1 MTRCD
6 FCRRQET
13 PRLIEL
19 RRCTQCFAAVY
30 CSRDCQKRDW
40 KVRHKVT
47 CRAPPPS
54 HPAACRCIDH
64 QHRHRGSSVA
74 DGRLA
79 SQLEGGPLSECK
91 HESACAWRAIP
102 EISPHVRSRGEW
114 LTEAHR
120 VIDALALPVCGGGG
134 SGDGGDDIGTEPG
147 FFVEIPLPCSQ
158 EDADRVVSRTWTPVS
173 RDDYRRTADPT
184 VHGNLRALLR
194 HVVVSKERGVQ
205 ETRAYD
211 HSLGRAAAAAAAT
224 LEYVGFRGLVELSDA
239 GVRSADAR
247 ITCDQ
252 YGWES
257 WCGRSCRLDTEIDVA
272 KRKEETDA
280 HAYADDRGKGDGGG
294 YGSGHGPEFEVRARS
309 RSARKQRRG
318 APPADERRARY
329 VLSGP
334 SQNTQGDPA
343 SEVANE
349 AAQRVWQTCVFNL
362 LDFRPDFPREWGRT
376 LAFLRRRLERDT
388 TLAEPCV
395 LAVLAYLPMWIA
407 YHHAELG
414 DAHAIPPAVGSA
426 TGSRGGSGS
435 GSGWRFPAL
444 TYARASASGDTC
456 SASADED
463 LALREP
469 NENVD
474 SSGGDGDEDAGEL
487 GRA

>member
-1 MTRCD
+1 
-6 FCRRQET
+6 
-13 PRLIEL
+13 
-19 RRCTQCFAAVY
+19 
-30 CSRDCQKRDW
+30 
-40 KVRHKVT
+40 
-47 CRAPPPS
+47 
-54 HPAACRCIDH
+54 
-64 QHRHRGSSVA
+64 
-74 DGRLA
+74 
-79 SQLEGGPLSECK
+79 
-91 HESACAWRAIP
+91 
-102 EISPHVRSRGEW
+102 VRSRGEW

-184 VHGNLRALLR
+184 VHGDLRALLR
-194 HVVVSKERGVQ
+194 HVVASEERGVQ

-211 HSLGRAAAAAAAT
+211 HSLGRATAAAAT
-224 LEYVGFRGLVELSDA
+224 LEYVGFRGLVELS
-239 GVRSADAR
+239 GVGARSADAR

-272 KRKEETDA
+272 KRKEGADVR
-280 HAYADDRGKGDGGG
+280 AYADDHDRGDGSG
-294 YGSGHGPEFEVRARS
+294 YDSGHGPEFEVSRARS

-349 AAQRVWQTCVFNL
+349 AAQRAWQTCVFNL

-388 TLAEPCV
+388 SLAEPCV
-395 LAVLAYLPMWIA
+395 LAVLAYLPMWIT
-407 YHHAELG
+407 YYHAELG
-414 DAHAIPPAVGSA
+414 DAHVIPPSVGSA
-426 TGSRGGSGS
+426 TGSRGGS

-469 NENVD
+469 SENVD
-474 SSGGDGDEDAGEL
+474 GSGGGGGGGGGGGSGDEDTGEL
-487 GRA
+487 GKAQVVDDAAEGPADDASAGCKRRRV